1 MPARYSATI
10 VTSAGPQVTGELI
23 LATAR
28 FEDRLATENRSNSAD
43 RKPAHKRVNPRPQ
56 RLHTWFNLIP
66 VAEYEK
72 RGRPERILFL
82 DTFVTITPKTSDSQY
97 DVLFEGEHPMTA
109 VVEFGVIFVWY
120 GEHLQRPDRPFPI
133 LFAKPYESTY
143 VTSTA
148 TLFHDTHVMDFV
160 ENGSDNLHFGA
171 VHLWE
176 YSKIYDHRVNDDT
189 ITLKQDTRF
198 RYGSCSTRRT
208 IRWLSKVL
216 PKLELTQDYVYHGPG
231 LAVVGATGSRIPR
244 MHALVSLT
252 PEGPHQTR
260 VYVTLAIDPTTF
272 PPAVE
277 NFYRAA
283 TRGRRLCDL
292 LAKAMANYIKN
303 EFDVDAII
311 WKNKKY
317 LGASA
322 LLPSEKHLRDV
333 ISWGETFYPK
343 DFQAP
348 LTPVRPADQPRW
360 RRLDTAE
367 KVTADA
373 VRRYTVNDAE
383 LIARR
388 DAGGA
393 VRVYD
398 AFCPH
403 QGAHLGFGGV
413 VERDCLRCPFH
424 GFYFDA
430 DGRCI
435 GPNIDN
441 RGTFIKSLNLSPIS
455 HRVRD
460 GQIEVWL

>member
-1 MPARYSATI
+1 MEPAVFDDPRT
-10 VTSAGPQVTGELI
+10 
-23 LATAR
+23 TAH
-28 FEDRLATENRSNSAD
+28 DSNSAAA
-43 RKPAHKRVNPRPQ
+43 KPGCKRVNPRPQ
-56 RLHTWFNLIP
+56 RLNTWFTLIP

-72 RGRPERILFL
+72 KRPSRIPFL
-82 DTFVTITPKTSDSQY
+82 DTFVTVEPIGADGETPY
-97 DVLFEGEHPMTA
+97 AVFFEGKLPMTA
-109 VVEFGVIFVWY
+109 VVEIGVLFVWY
-120 GEHLQRPDRPFPI
+120 GDDLQKPDRPFPT
-133 LFAKPYESTY
+133 LFAEPYDSAY

-148 TLFHDTHVMDFV
+148 TLFEDTHVMDFV
-160 ENGSDNLHFGA
+160 ENGSDNLHFRA

-176 YSKIYDHRVNDDT
+176 YSKIYDHVVTAET

-198 RYGSCSTRRT
+198 RYGSCSTRRS

-252 PEGPHQTR
+252 PEGANRTR
-260 VYVTLAIDPTTF
+260 VYVTMAIDPATF
-272 PPAVE
+272 PAAVE
-277 NFYRAA
+277 RVYGAI

-292 LAKAMANYIKN
+292 LARIMANYIKN

-322 LLPSEKHLRDV
+322 LLPSERHLRDV
-333 ISWGETFYPK
+333 IEWGKTFYPK
-343 DFQAP
+343 GFHAP
-348 LTPVRPADQPRW
+348 ATPERPAEARQW
-360 RRLDTAE
+360 RPLDTLDNVAPGQ
-367 KVTADA
+367 VH
-373 VRRYTVNDAE
+373 RYTIDDAE

-388 DAGGA
+388 DAGGT

-413 VERDCLRCPFH
+413 IDRDCLRCPFH
-424 GFYFDA
+424 GFYFDSE
-430 DGRCI
+430 GRCI
-435 GPNIDN
+435 GPNIAN
-441 RGTFIKSLNLSPIS
+441 EHSFITSLNLTSVS

-460 GQIEVWL
+460 GRIEVWL

>member
-1 MPARYSATI
+1 LQTASFDDPRTTSDQPMPA
-10 VTSAGPQVTGELI
+10 GW
-23 LATAR
+23 
-28 FEDRLATENRSNSAD
+28 
-43 RKPAHKRVNPRPQ
+43 KPAHKRVNPRPQ

-66 VAEYEK
+66 VAEYQK
-72 RGRPERILFL
+72 SRPSRIGFL
-82 DTFVTITPKTSDSQY
+82 DTFVTVESKVVDGEPKY
-97 DVLFEGEHPMTA
+97 DVFFEGEHPMT
-109 VVEFGVIFVWY
+109 VVVDIGVLFVWY
-120 GEHLQRPDRPFPI
+120 GEDLLKPDRPFPT
-133 LFAKPYESTY
+133 LFAEPYDSAY

-148 TLFHDTHVMDFV
+148 TLFEDTHVMDFV
-160 ENGSDNLHFGA
+160 ENGSDNLHFRA

-176 YSKIYDHRVNDDT
+176 YSKIYDHVVTDET
-189 ITLKQDTRF
+189 ITLNQDTRF
-198 RYGSCSTRRT
+198 RYGSCSARRT

-231 LAVVGATGSRIPR
+231 LAVVGATGAWVPR

-252 PEGPHQTR
+252 PEGENRTR
-260 VYVTLAIDPTTF
+260 VYVTIAIDPTTF
-272 PPAVE
+272 PSGAEGLCRAV
-277 NFYRAA
+277 

-292 LAKAMANYIKN
+292 LARVMANYTKN

-311 WKNKKY
+311 WKNRKY

-333 ISWGETFYPK
+333 IAWGETFYPK

-348 LTPVRPADQPRW
+348 PTPERSVDEPQWWPLDTCENLTP
-360 RRLDTAE
+360 E
-367 KVTADA
+367 KVH
-373 VRRYTVNDAE
+373 RYTVDDAE

-388 DAGGA
+388 DSSGA

-413 VERDCLRCPFH
+413 IDRDCLRCPFH

-430 DGRCI
+430 EGRCI
-435 GPNIDN
+435 GANVDN
-441 RGTFIKSLNLSPIS
+441 EATFIKSLKLRPVS
-455 HRVRD
+455 HRVRE
-460 GQIEVWL
+460 GRIEVWL